1 MILVEMHEGRTV
13 EQKRNLAKTLTDSFI
28 EACGGKP
35 ESVQIVIQDISA
47 DDWAAASVLAS
58 DRIAAAENK
67 T

>member
-1 MILVEMHEGRTV
+1 MYEGRTV
-13 EQKRNLAKTLTDSFI
+13 GQKSNIAKALTDSFI

-35 ESVQIVIQDISA
+35 ESVQIVIQDIST
-47 DDWAAASVLAS
+47 DDWAAAGVLAS